1 MKRGKK
7 IPLLNRV
14 PQRGCTNPIVDER
27 KEGFLDEQLTKD
39 HLNHVQD
46 YHLGHLCVKDDEL
59 GRGGNEVIAA
69 VELEELDKDLVLVL
83 F

>member
-1 MKRGKK
+1 MKI

-14 PQRGCTNPIVDER
+14 PQRGCAHPIVDER
-27 KEGFLDEQLTKD
+27 KEGFLDEQLGKD
-39 HLNHVQD
+39 HVNHPHQ
-46 YHLGHLCVKDDEL
+46 HAQGHLCVKDDEL